1 MLAVARYV
9 TNPDGQSC
17 EFALTVADDMQRQGV
32 GRQLMQS
39 LMNAARDR
47 GLEIMEGD
55 VLAANRKMLR
65 FCEELGFRLVRSV
78 DDPEVMAVR
87 RHL

>member
-1 MLAVARYV
+1 
-9 TNPDGQSC
+9 
-17 EFALTVADDMQRQGV
+17 VADDMQRQGI

-55 VLAANRKMLR
+55 VLHQPQDAAPLR
-65 FCEELGFRLVRSV
+65 GASV
-78 DDPEVMAVR
+78 SAWCAASRIPDVMAVR